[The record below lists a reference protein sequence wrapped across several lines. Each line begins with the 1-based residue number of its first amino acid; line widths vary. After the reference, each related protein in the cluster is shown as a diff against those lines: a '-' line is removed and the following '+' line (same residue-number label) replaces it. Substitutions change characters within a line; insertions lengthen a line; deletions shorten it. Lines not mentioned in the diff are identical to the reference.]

1 MEDGD
6 DWCGAVAITP
16 KTEARAIAEKGYT
29 MMCRIRYLLVGVAL
43 SSVTTGAAADDNY
56 KTAGGLAVYL
66 GVLSAAMIQGHQR
79 GHSEEAMH
87 GGVPRGLHAYHVMAA
102 VFDAATGER
111 VQDALVEARIAEPG
125 LAGVTRQLEP
135 MVIADTV
142 TYGNYFQLSGD
153 APYRIDL
160 SITRPGLAT
169 PVRVEFTYEHRTR

>member
-1 MEDGD
+1 MMRR
-6 DWCGAVAITP
+6 VALIL
-16 KTEARAIAEKGYT
+16 G
-29 MMCRIRYLLVGVAL
+29 LLVGVAS
-43 SSVTTGAAADDNY
+43 SSVATDAAADDSY

-66 GVLSAAMIQGHQR
+66 GVLPAAMIQGHPR
-79 GHSEEAMH
+79 GHPEEAMH
-87 GGVPRGLHAYHVMAA
+87 GGVPSGRHAYHVVAA

-111 VQDALVEARIAEPG
+111 VEDAVVEARVGEPG

-169 PVRVEFTYEHRTR
+169 PIRVEFTYEHRTR

>member
-1 MEDGD
+1 MMRR
-6 DWCGAVAITP
+6 VALILV
-16 KTEARAIAEKGYT
+16 
-29 MMCRIRYLLVGVAL
+29 LLAGVAL
-43 SSVTTGAAADDNY
+43 SSVTTGAADDDNY

-66 GVLSAAMIQGHQR
+66 GVLPAAMIQGHPR
-79 GHSEEAMH
+79 GHPEEAMH
-87 GGVPRGLHAYHVMAA
+87 GGVPRGRHAFHVVAA
-102 VFDAATGER
+102 VFNAATGER
-111 VQDALVEARIAEPG
+111 VEDALVEAHIAEPG

>member
-1 MEDGD
+1 M
-6 DWCGAVAITP
+6 
-16 KTEARAIAEKGYT
+16 
-29 MMCRIRYLLVGVAL
+29 
-43 SSVTTGAAADDNY
+43 
-56 KTAGGLAVYL
+56 
-66 GVLSAAMIQGHQR
+66 
-79 GHSEEAMH
+79 
-87 GGVPRGLHAYHVMAA
+87 
-102 VFDAATGER
+102 
-111 VQDALVEARIAEPG
+111 VEARIAEPG